1 MVQGRRRDGGP
12 QRGGLLALVSGKG
25 RRHGQQGII
34 ASKEGAKVFCG
45 VGHVDLGPFGRG
57 QLGLC

>member
-1 MVQGRRRDGGP
+1 MTGDRNGADFWHW
-12 QRGGLLALVSGKG
+12 VSGKG

-57 QLGLC
+57 QLGLCS